1 MADELLITG
10 QTGLKNVSAE
20 AIRELLSGLAGTG
33 QYVLKGFTCTLN
45 GTTAVNV
52 AGGVALFNGAE
63 VYLKKTGQSV
73 AISAGASGTNRRDL
87 IVLRFTRT
95 SQQDTQKES
104 CSIVYLKGTAASSPK
119 DPTYNT
125 GSILDGTATVD
136 MPLARITWTGVTP
149 TIANIA
155 NKLQSADDFRD
166 SISQTKIGVWYVRKY
181 PDGFAEAYTGVDKTG
196 TFDGWSFVQSWG
208 YSYLGGK
215 GGGYQASPTIDLPF
229 TFVEVYDL
237 GATIAC
243 GNGSTGAVALFTG
256 NESSA
261 IDNVTKFPQ
270 FFVARQSQDKS
281 ATNLRVR
288 RWIKGRWK

>member
-104 CSIVYLKGTAASSPK
+104 CSLVYLKGTAASSPK

-149 TIANIA
+149 KIENIA
-155 NKLQSADDFRD
+155 NKWD
-166 SISQTKIGVWYVRKY
+166 SISQTKMGVWFVRKF
-181 PDGFAEAYTGVDKTG
+181 PDGYAEAYTGVDKTG
-196 TFDGWSFVQSWG
+196 TFDGWSFVQSWD

-215 GGGYQASPTIDLPF
+215 GGSYQASPTISLPF
-229 TFVEVYDL
+229 TFVEVFEF
-237 GATIAC
+237 GASITC

-256 NESSA
+256 NESGA

-270 FFVARQSQDKS
+270 FFIARQSQDKT

>member
-10 QTGLKNVSAE
+10 QTGLKNASAE

-104 CSIVYLKGTAASSPK
+104 CSLVYLKGTAASSPK

-149 TIANIA
+149 KIENIA
-155 NKLQSADDFRD
+155 NKWD
-166 SISQTKIGVWYVRKY
+166 SISQTKMGVWFVRKF
-181 PDGFAEAYTGVDKTG
+181 PDGYAEAYTGVDKTG
-196 TFDGWSFVQSWG
+196 TFDGWSFVQSWD

-215 GGGYQASPTIDLPF
+215 GGSYQASPTISLPF
-229 TFVEVYDL
+229 TFVEVFEF
-237 GATIAC
+237 GASITC

-256 NESSA
+256 NESGA

-270 FFVARQSQDKS
+270 FFIARQSQDKT